1 MSYAYVVLIIWAIEA
16 VAGLFFTVFA
26 IFSCFLSIIITIV
39 VISAVVAIVVIS
51 AVVAIVV
58 ISAVVAIVVISA
70 VVDVVI
76 SVMVAVTA
84 EIWLVFLGVRLLKTK
99 FMILLS
105 WLVLY

>member
-26 IFSCFLSIIITIV
+26 IFSCFLSIIIT
-39 VISAVVAIVVIS
+39 
-51 AVVAIVV
+51 IVV